1 MFETN
6 FQGIFKVGVG
16 NFRRKNGVGVAVQFA
31 DQRVEMRTNKLNIE
45 NSVPAM
51 AVQFFMGT
59 AQMGADD
66 DPAIA
71 FGQFMNSVK
80 RQVQE
85 PPDAG
90 VIADTITF
98 GSRYEGNIEID
109 SDEYGF
115 VDQMLW
121 AQILQSRQS

>member
-1 MFETN
+1 MIEAD
-6 FQGIFKVGVG
+6 FQGIIEIGVRD
-16 NFRRKNGVGVAVQFA
+16 FRRKNGVGVGVQFA
-31 DQRVEMRTNKLNIE
+31 DQRVEMGTNKLNIE

-51 AVQFFMGT
+51 TVQFFMGS

-71 FGQFMNSVK
+71 VGQFMNSLK
-80 RQVQE
+80 HQVQE
-85 PPDAG
+85 SPDAG

-109 SDEYGF
+109 PDEEGF
-115 VDQMLW
+115 VDQMLRT
-121 AQILQSRQS
+121 QILQSRQS

>member
-1 MFETN
+1 MFEAD
-6 FQGIFKVGVG
+6 FQGFLEIGVRE
-16 NFRRKNGVGVAVQFA
+16 FRRENGVGIAVQFT
-31 DQRVEMRTNKLNIE
+31 DQRVEMGTNKLNIE

-51 AVQFFMGT
+51 TIQSFMGA

-71 FGQFMNSVK
+71 VSQFMNSLQ

-85 PPDAG
+85 SPDAG
-90 VIADTITF
+90 VIADAITF
-98 GSRYEGNIEID
+98 GSRYEGNVEID

-115 VDQMLW
+115 VDQMLRT
-121 AQILQSRQS
+121 QILQSRQS

>member
-1 MFETN
+1 MFETD
-6 FQGIFKVGVG
+6 FQGFLEIGVRD
-16 NFRRKNGVGVAVQFA
+16 FRRENGVGIAVQFPN
-31 DQRVEMRTNKLNIE
+31 QRVEMRTNKLNIE

-51 AVQFFMGT
+51 TIQSFMGA

-71 FGQFMNSVK
+71 VSQFMNSLQ

-85 PPDAG
+85 SPDAG
-90 VIADTITF
+90 VIADAITF
-98 GSRYEGNIEID
+98 GSRYEGNVEID

-115 VDQMLW
+115 VDQMLRT
-121 AQILQSRQS
+121 QILQSRQS